1 MLSAGQVNQAARACC
16 GGCVGAH
23 ERLPQHIH
31 QATFA
36 HAGLAIDIHQPGELS
51 GEDRR
56 DRVLELG
63 KLIGTTDQRAGV

>member
-1 MLSAGQVNQAARACC
+1 MLSAGQVNQAARLLRRLR
-16 GGCVGAH
+16 GRAH
-23 ERLPQHIH
+23 ERLPQLIH